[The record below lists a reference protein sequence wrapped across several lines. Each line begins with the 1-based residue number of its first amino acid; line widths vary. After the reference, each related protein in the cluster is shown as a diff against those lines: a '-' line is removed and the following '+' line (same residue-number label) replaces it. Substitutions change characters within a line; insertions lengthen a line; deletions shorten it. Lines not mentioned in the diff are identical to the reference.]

1 MAQVLLLSV
10 LLVAQ
15 ALLLVA
21 LWRRCCCLWR
31 CGPGAAASGSFRP
44 RFWLQRCCL
53 HQLCDRDAATQRHA
67 GPAAPMLRPAGQ
79 YIRTHAAQSIQPS
92 CASLQRLLKISE
104 HHLDARAESDRAR
117 GIASRVQRW
126 LRIWASTAASTQAHT
141 KMQYR
146 RVSDRA
152 RPQQDHAALIHCCCV
167 AAAERVFTG
176 NTVAFRVH
184 RC

>member
-1 MAQVLLLSV
+1 MLTARRSAASSCRARRVSGRPRASRCLEKPRSAREYDRQLGNAGMGCPRPRSARRPVPGVSRAHGARHSGSQLEAERAQVLLLSV

-79 YIRTHAAQSIQPS
+79 YIMTRRTIDTTVMRILAETAQDIRAPS
-92 CASLQRLLKISE
+92 
-104 HHLDARAESDRAR
+104 
-117 GIASRVQRW
+117 
-126 LRIWASTAASTQAHT
+126 
-141 KMQYR
+141 
-146 RVSDRA
+146 
-152 RPQQDHAALIHCCCV
+152 
-167 AAAERVFTG
+167 
-176 NTVAFRVH
+176 